1 MTVTEWAASI
11 GGGEPPAA
19 IAGIDVVVDAAATAG
34 DRPAGPRFGTLV
46 HALLADVPLA
56 GRDDGL
62 IASLAE
68 AHGRILAAGPDEVT
82 AAAEIVRRV
91 LSHPVMLAAARA
103 EAAGLCYRET
113 PITWR
118 LATGA
123 IVEGI
128 VDLAYVTDEGDVV
141 VDFKSDR
148 ELDGAVD
155 RYRRQVQIYAAA
167 VGTALNRPA
176 RGVLMRV

>member
-1 MTVTEWAASI
+1 
-11 GGGEPPAA
+11 
-19 IAGIDVVVDAAATAG
+19 
-34 DRPAGPRFGTLV
+34 
-46 HALLADVPLA
+46 
-56 GRDDGL
+56 
-62 IASLAE
+62 
-68 AHGRILAAGPDEVT
+68 
-82 AAAEIVRRV
+82 
-91 LSHPVMLAAARA
+91 MLAAARA
-103 EAAGLCYRET
+103 EAAGQCYRET

-118 LATGA
+118 LADGA

-128 VDLAYVTDEGDVV
+128 VDLAYVTDEGMLV

-148 ELDGAVD
+148 EMDGAVD